1 MLAGV
6 TSSCAGDTLATL
18 LVTPGAEM
26 QPTRRGVNAAASAK
40 AKTFRL
46 QSVAWFRRCNPR
58 KDFIRIKH
66 GSVISVRPTGASL

>member
-1 MLAGV
+1 
-6 TSSCAGDTLATL
+6 
-18 LVTPGAEM
+18 
-26 QPTRRGVNAAASAK
+26 VNAAASAK